1 MKAATALWLLFPA
14 SLWTTAA
21 FADCQ
26 CMANGRMFHHGEIAC
41 LHLPSGPQLAQCGM
55 VLNNSSWI
63 KLQDGCPVAAIAPS
77 RSTLPPSAA
86 GIFGSRPPPAML
98 CAFTPSPVGGAR
110 RRGGKT

>member
-26 CMANGRMFHHGEIAC
+26 CMANGRTFHHGEIAC